1 MKENKKKEE
10 EVKDK
15 NESAEV
21 TDNTETSGS
30 EEETANTEN
39 SENADKESEANDPLA
54 EANAKIEEL
63 KDKYLRCMAD
73 FDNFRKHALK
83 EKQEYILNGSERAVT
98 TLLPVL
104 DDLERAITNADKV
117 DSVED
122 LKKGQELILQNF
134 EKAFKSLGVTR
145 IDTENKDF
153 DTDYHEAIA
162 MVPGQGDDKKGKVID
177 CVQSGYMLNDKVI
190 RHAKVAVGQ

>member
-30 EEETANTEN
+30 EKETANAEN